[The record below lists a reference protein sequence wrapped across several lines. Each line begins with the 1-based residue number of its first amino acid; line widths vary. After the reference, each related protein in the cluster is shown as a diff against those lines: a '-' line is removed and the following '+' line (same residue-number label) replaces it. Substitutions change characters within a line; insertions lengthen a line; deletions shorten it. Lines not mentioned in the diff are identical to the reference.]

1 MFIVYINLVVN
12 NRNLRPINYLVY
24 HHVEYSFCNI
34 PFKSRRL
41 IWRRKF
47 RPVQTFYA
55 CFILNPFVL
64 LDMAL
69 IWSMYTYTRFFGFI
83 QVIIS
88 KFQMVHT
95 IKSVIIFRLINHVDK
110 RTWYVHY
117 TTSNLQGNEI
127 SLKQMFRKIVLA
139 IVITLKQP

>member
-1 MFIVYINLVVN
+1 MVN
-12 NRNLRPINYLVY
+12 NRKPGAISYLIY
-24 HHVEYSFCNI
+24 NHVEYSFCNV
-34 PFKSRRL
+34 PFEKRYS

-47 RPVQTFYA
+47 KPVQTFYA

-69 IWSMYTYTRFFGFI
+69 TWSMYTYTGFFGFI

-117 TTSNLQGNEI
+117 TTSNIQGNEI